1 MSVASDCASDL
12 FHLYSVPELLNI
24 GGTELPHSS
33 CELLESAAIQAAAE
47 RLVRYRRMECQE
59 NLGTEQSYYGHLDS
73 CGYLQEATEVLCS
86 LADNNSFLSQIIPQK
101 NSRILARLKV
111 LGKECHACLCMCL
124 CMWTY
129 AACMHA
135 CMQAC
140 MHACMSFSVGVCV
153 CGIQVC
159 VCACVCVCVRL
170 RACMHMR
177 TYVCI
182 LWYDM

>member
-1 MSVASDCASDL
+1 MSRESG
-12 FHLYSVPELLNI
+12 N
-24 GGTELPHSS
+24 GTIILWTS
-33 CELLESAAIQAAAE
+33 
-47 RLVRYRRMECQE
+47 
-59 NLGTEQSYYGHLDS
+59 LDS

-135 CMQAC
+135 C
-140 MHACMSFSVGVCV
+140 HSVWVCV
-153 CGIQVC
+153 CVVFKC
-159 VCACVCVCVRL
+159 VFARVCVCVCVR
-170 RACMHMR
+170 ACICVRMYMMVR
-177 TYVCI
+177 YVITFPDANACTVCI
-182 LWYDM
+182 PS

>member
-1 MSVASDCASDL
+1 MSRESG
-12 FHLYSVPELLNI
+12 N
-24 GGTELPHSS
+24 GTIILWTS
-33 CELLESAAIQAAAE
+33 
-47 RLVRYRRMECQE
+47 
-59 NLGTEQSYYGHLDS
+59 LDS

-135 CMQAC
+135 C
-140 MHACMSFSVGVCV
+140 HSVW
-153 CGIQVC
+153 
-159 VCACVCVCVRL
+159 VCVCVNSCAL
-170 RACMHMR
+170 RTSQAPISFVSVIPAGVFQLPSSMLLEQTIEFARRQSAKKTAKVSKRMMLSETHVLPM
-177 TYVCI
+177 TVCI
-182 LWYDM
+182 SGSRISKKWDQFSIIHAYSACIHVM

>member
-1 MSVASDCASDL
+1 MSRESG
-12 FHLYSVPELLNI
+12 N
-24 GGTELPHSS
+24 GTIILWTS
-33 CELLESAAIQAAAE
+33 
-47 RLVRYRRMECQE
+47 
-59 NLGTEQSYYGHLDS
+59 LDS

-135 CMQAC
+135 C
-140 MHACMSFSVGVCV
+140 HSVWVCV
-153 CGIQVC
+153 CGVQVC
-159 VCACVCVCVRL
+159 VCACVCVCVCV
-170 RACMHMR
+170 RACICVRMYMMVR
-177 TYVCI
+177 YVITFPDANACTVCI
-182 LWYDM
+182 PS